1 MSLFFLYFLVHN
13 YIFIPLSI
21 FYIANVHVCRTIC
34 LGVVYTA
41 RGFFLFQIPMVNS
54 GTVVREVKGESMIDV
69 IWMSLFC
76 NSEWLRI
83 SSYTSIRCTNGFL
96 MFSGPPIDLRSRA
109 LIDPSKIAI
118 SRSGKARLWH
128 GVSWCSM
135 IFHYF
140 QDAPWCSMCHEVPQL
155 FV

>member
-69 IWMSLFC
+69 I
-76 NSEWLRI
+76 
-83 SSYTSIRCTNGFL
+83 
-96 MFSGPPIDLRSRA
+96 
-109 LIDPSKIAI
+109 
-118 SRSGKARLWH
+118 
-128 GVSWCSM
+128 
-135 IFHYF
+135 
-140 QDAPWCSMCHEVPQL
+140 
-155 FV
+155 